1 MLKKNDLAKQFELVV
16 KQEIK
21 NYQDSLN
28 FVLQSI
34 RDLKDSI
41 EEVRNESLENYAM
54 IHSQQSELAILYQI
68 LQKNHED
75 IEKKLQSHINDT
87 ETFKKKATD
96 EIGMHGDTSM
106 QNSRKNEFN
115 ANQIAHTNGRLETVE
130 DEMRGHSLII
140 STSLEN
146 MKFKLSKDMNRMKQ
160 EILSMPSD
168 AQGIR
173 QELIEKIN
181 THNVDVEGILR
192 EIRVSRHDMMVFE
205 KKLENI
211 YTLLDRLKKS
221 EGEK

>member
-1 MLKKNDLAKQFELVV
+1 MLKKSDLAKQFELVV

-34 RDLKDSI
+34 RELKDSI
-41 EEVRNESLENYAM
+41 EEVRNESLENYAL
-54 IHSQQSELAILYQI
+54 IHSQQNDLEILCQ
-68 LQKNHED
+68 LFRENQGKT
-75 IEKKLQSHINDT
+75 EKKLQSHINDT
-87 ETFKKKATD
+87 EAFKKKATD

-106 QNSRKNEFN
+106 QNSRKNEYN
-115 ANQIAHTNGRLETVE
+115 ENQISHTNGRLETVE
-130 DEMRGHSLII
+130 DEMRGHSLFI
-140 STSLEN
+140 STALEN
-146 MKFKLSKDMNRMKQ
+146 MKFKLSKDMNKLKE

-173 QELIEKIN
+173 QELIDKIN

-211 YTLLDRLKKS
+211 YMLIERLSKPEVKP
-221 EGEK
+221 